1 MEEKTSNLRFLLA
14 DDHSIIRQGLE
25 LLIEEEFLS
34 AEVQQVGNIKEVLHK
49 LNETTFDILV
59 LDISFPDGN
68 SLSYLP
74 NILEIQP
81 KLKIL
86 IFTAFEEDLYA
97 LRYIKAGAVGYLN
110 KLSEEK
116 EIKTALQNLV
126 IKGKHISSNIQE
138 QILESYL
145 KKTPLNPLDK
155 LSDREMEVATLLVKG
170 YGNLEVSTKLDIK
183 QNTISTLKSRVFQ
196 KLEIQNL
203 PELIQIF
210 NVYFEE

>member
-126 IKGKHISSNIQE
+126 IKGKHISPNIQE